1 MALPEAL
8 LFAARSWP
16 SLREQ
21 IEPRELDLIRH
32 QLAAAVHGGD
42 WDPDTLVRTLFGHE
56 DESYAGW
63 RALAERPA
71 RGAATLEPPMLVA
84 SAAELRLRVEE
95 DILSAA
101 AAEGERSEAVDPD
114 QVEREAEERLWVVPM
129 RQPPAGAGGS
139 AVIVLERAGERLAPA
154 FQFAGEEA
162 EVAPGVEEVNRLLGA
177 SEDPWGAA
185 SWWLTPHAA
194 LHAIP
199 ADALR
204 AGEGEIVLA
213 AARAA
218 SELD

>member
-1 MALPEAL
+1 MALPEAF

-21 IEPRELDLIRH
+21 IEPQELDLIRH
-32 QLAAAVHGGD
+32 HLAGAVHGGE
-42 WDPDTLVRTLFGHE
+42 WDPDVLVTTLFGHE

-84 SAAELRLRVEE
+84 SAAALRLRVEE
-95 DILSAA
+95 DVLAA
-101 AAEGERSEAVDPD
+101 TAAERSEADDPE
-114 QVEREAEERLWVVPM
+114 QVERDAEDRLWVVPM
-129 RQPPAGAGGS
+129 CEPPPDEEGS
-139 AVIVLERAGERLAPA
+139 SVIVLERAGERLAPA
-154 FQFAGEEA
+154 FQFAGEEG
-162 EVAPGVEEVNRLLGA
+162 EVAAGVAEVNRLLDA

-185 SWWLTPHAA
+185 SWWLTPHEA

-204 AGEGEIVLA
+204 AGEGEIVVA

-218 SELD
+218 SELE

>member
-1 MALPEAL
+1 VALPEAL

-16 SLREQ
+16 SLREH
-21 IEPRELDLIRH
+21 IEPQKLDLIRR

-42 WDPDTLVRTLFGHE
+42 WDPDVLVRTLFGHE
-56 DESYAGW
+56 DQTYAGW
-63 RALAERPA
+63 QALAERPA
-71 RGAATLEPPMLVA
+71 RGAATLEPPMLLA
-84 SAAELRLRVEE
+84 SAAMLRLRVEE
-95 DILSAA
+95 DILAA
-101 AAEGERSEAVDPD
+101 KAVERSGAADCE

-129 RQPPAGAGGS
+129 RQAPAGEGGS
-139 AVIVLERAGERLAPA
+139 PVIVLEREGERLAPA
-154 FQFAGEEA
+154 FQFAGGADEIA
-162 EVAPGVEEVNRLLGA
+162 AGVAEVNRLLDA
-177 SEDPWGAA
+177 SQDPWGAA

-204 AGEGEIVLA
+204 TGEGEIVLA

>member
-1 MALPEAL
+1 MALPEAF

-21 IEPRELDLIRH
+21 IEPQELKLIRH
-32 QLAAAVHGGD
+32 QLAAAVHGGE
-42 WDPDTLVRTLFGHE
+42 WDPDVLVRTLFGHE

-84 SAAELRLRVEE
+84 SAAELRFRVEE
-95 DILSAA
+95 DCLAA
-101 AAEGERSEAVDPD
+101 MAAEWSEEAADPE

-129 RQPPAGAGGS
+129 RRPPADEEGS
-139 AVIVLERAGERLAPA
+139 PVIVLERAGERLAPA
-154 FQFAGEEA
+154 FQFAGDEG
-162 EVAPGVEEVNRLLGA
+162 EVAAGVAEVNRLLDA

>member
-1 MALPEAL
+1 VALPEAL

-16 SLREQ
+16 TLREQ
-21 IEPRELDLIRH
+21 MEPQELELIRH
-32 QLAAAVHGGD
+32 QLAAAVHGGA
-42 WDPDTLVRTLFGHE
+42 WDPALLVQTLFGRQE
-56 DESYAGW
+56 ESYAGW
-63 RALAERPA
+63 EALADRPA

-84 SAAELRLRVEE
+84 SAAALRLRVEE
-95 DILSAA
+95 DVLAA
-101 AAEGERSEAVDPD
+101 LEAERPGEASPE

-129 RQPPAGAGGS
+129 RSAPAVGEDA
-139 AVIVLERAGERLAPA
+139 AVVVLERAGERFAPT
-154 FQFAGEEA
+154 FQFAGEEGG
-162 EVAPGVEEVNRLLGA
+162 VASGVAEVNRLLDA

-204 AGEGEIVLA
+204 VGEGEIVLA

-218 SELD
+218 GELD

>member
-1 MALPEAL
+1 MALPEAF

-21 IEPRELDLIRH
+21 IEPQELDLIRH

-42 WDPDTLVRTLFGHE
+42 WDPDVLMRTLFGHE
-56 DESYAGW
+56 DESYPGW

-71 RGAATLEPPMLVA
+71 RGAATLEPPMLVT

-95 DILSAA
+95 DVLAA
-101 AAEGERSEAVDPD
+101 MAAKWSEEEEVDPE
-114 QVEREAEERLWVVPM
+114 QVEREAEECLWVVPM
-129 RQPPAGAGGS
+129 RQSPAEEEGPL
-139 AVIVLERAGERLAPA
+139 VIVLERAGERLAPA
-154 FQFAGEEA
+154 FQFAGEEG
-162 EVAPGVEEVNRLLGA
+162 EVAPGVAEVNRLLDA

-218 SELD
+218 SELE